1 MKESNET
8 GGHSTTKSKKLGS
21 ERGDQSFMKKQNTV
35 TISVPESF
43 GDVQAHTPH
52 FTKVSER
59 YGQNQNPS
67 SSLVNKIFG
76 SALRNSGPRPAGASI
91 AESQY
96 ASTVGTMIQRKSK
109 PSKKVY
115 SAPDSDSSSADE
127 AEYGHNVH
135 IINRGS
141 LTHD

>member
-8 GGHSTTKSKKLGS
+8 GGHSTKSKKLGS

-43 GDVQAHTPH
+43 SDAQAHTPH

-59 YGQNQNPS
+59 YGPNQNP

-91 AESQY
+91 TESQY

-109 PSKKVY
+109 PSKKIY
-115 SAPDSDSSSADE
+115 SEPDSDHSSADE

-135 IINRGS
+135 IINRGG